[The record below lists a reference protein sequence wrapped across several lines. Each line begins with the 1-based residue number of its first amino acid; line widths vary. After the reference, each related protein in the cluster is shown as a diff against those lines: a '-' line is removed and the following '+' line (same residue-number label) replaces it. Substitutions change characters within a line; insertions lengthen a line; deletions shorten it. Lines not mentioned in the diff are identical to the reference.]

1 MDEGAKFR
9 LTIGDKVITND
20 PTDQERKH
28 MEEAAGEADMT
39 ITTLTTAGWPDD
51 VEAKIVSTIEHQDNY
66 TDEDGPFVE
75 VDARIIN
82 VVTGEMTVIEGK
94 RIPFKEWKREREEA
108 ERLKRENA
116 ELKKALKKRGKLGPI
131 ATEDGYLRLPADRLT
146 KALIETQMPN
156 AIKPREDIGPALDAL
171 EARGPMPTFWA
182 AHTFETSSKKSGDL
196 YGAIG
201 YMENP
206 GEALWDAIRK
216 NGALA
221 IKMQYVLWARAY
233 AETDAEPGQFIRMSI
248 NQLCDDLGYKR
259 KKGAHKRENKREAGQ
274 FFEALMKQ
282 QMAAYYTAPNG
293 RTARLRGP
301 IWSRGLTGDEYEDL
315 YGANQIGDPQAWIP
329 SALSYAP
336 GDWFNEPTWRASN
349 RYVAL
354 AGEGLLKLTSEN
366 KDKYALMIG
375 GYLAI
380 LARMNGYRRSA
391 IKAKTLLEKSGLWA
405 ADAKMHPGRMIGKM
419 GTALDRLVEVE
430 VIKCW
435 QYKTADDPAID
446 YDNLDDP
453 DTLAALADD
462 GADPKERNRTIIIE
476 WPDKLAEL
484 GERNEARGHKRKLE
498 ARRGRSRKQ
507 KPAQK

>member
-9 LTIGDKVITND
+9 MMIGDKVITND
-20 PTDQERKH
+20 PTDQERKYMDEH
-28 MEEAAGEADMT
+28 AGEADMT
-39 ITTLTTAGWPDD
+39 IRTNYAYADPDD
-51 VEAKIVSTIEHQDNY
+51 ERYIFIDSRIV
-66 TDEDGPFVE
+66 
-75 VDARIIN
+75 N
-82 VVTGEMTVIEGK
+82 VQTGEHTIVREE
-94 RIPFKEWKREREEA
+94 RITLKQWKRELEEA
-108 ERLKRENA
+108 ERLKRENAELTSENA

-282 QMAAYYTAPNG
+282 EMAAYYTAPNG

-336 GDWFNEPTWRASN
+336 GDWFNEPTWRAYN
-349 RYVAL
+349 RHVAL
-354 AGEGLLKLTSEN
+354 VGEGLLKLTGEN

-375 GYLAI
+375 GYLGM

-391 IKAKTLLEKSGLWA
+391 IKSKTLLEKSGLWD
-405 ADAKMHPGRMIGKM
+405 ADAKHDPGRMIYKLER
-419 GTALDRLVEVE
+419 ALDRLIEVE
-430 VIKCW
+430 VIKAW
-435 QYKTADDPAID
+435 QYKTADDPALD